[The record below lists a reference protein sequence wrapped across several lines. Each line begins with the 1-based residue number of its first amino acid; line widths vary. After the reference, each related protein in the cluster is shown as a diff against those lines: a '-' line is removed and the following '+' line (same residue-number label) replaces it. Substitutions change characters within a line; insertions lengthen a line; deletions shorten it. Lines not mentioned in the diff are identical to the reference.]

1 MSLPLWCHKHLTHGT
16 AWHDFADLVHPKA
29 PMDFWRLEA
38 QVSIQFYKEGYSTG
52 SEAWAK
58 AWAWDRWAQTFG
70 NESQAHEARAYFKAA
85 DSLIVH
91 LGHPVDLLEELDK
104 VRQKLPPQAL
114 PEYRA

>member
-1 MSLPLWCHKHLTHGT
+1 MSLPLWCHKHLAQGT

-38 QVSIQFYKEGYSTG
+38 QVSLQLYKEGCSTG

-58 AWAWDRWAQTFG
+58 AWAWDKWAQTFG
-70 NESQAHEARAYFKAA
+70 NESQAHEARVYFKVA
-85 DSLIVH
+85 DSLI
-91 LGHPVDLLEELDK
+91 PYVDFGDLHDELNK